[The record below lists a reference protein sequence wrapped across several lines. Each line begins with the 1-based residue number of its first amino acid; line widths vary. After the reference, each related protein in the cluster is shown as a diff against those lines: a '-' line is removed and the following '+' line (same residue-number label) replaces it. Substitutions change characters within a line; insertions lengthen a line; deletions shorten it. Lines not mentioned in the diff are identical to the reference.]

1 MALIN
6 CPECGK
12 QVSDSA
18 PSCPHCGYVLTQQ
31 VDDEPE
37 YVFPKKKRK
46 KISSLGWAVI
56 IIIIVLI
63 IGFLKDCG
71 GDSSDSNKT
80 KYNGPEDAYLE
91 AQSFVEKHLKS
102 PSTADFPYYN
112 RIKDN
117 VKYLGTN
124 KYKIDSYV
132 DSQNS
137 FGATI
142 RTNFSCT
149 IIFIGNGQVQC
160 KDLVFDEWWFVGT
173 NE

>member
-1 MALIN
+1 MALID

-31 VDDEPE
+31 EDDEEPV
-37 YVFPKKKRK
+37 YVFPKKRK

-80 KYNGPEDAYLE
+80 KYYSSQDAYIE
-91 AQSFVEKHLKS
+91 AESFVKKNLKS
-102 PSTADFPYYN
+102 PSTAEFPGWS
-112 RIKDN
+112 IAEKH
-117 VKYLGTN
+117 VKYLSSN
-124 KYKIDSYV
+124 KYSIESYV

-149 IIFIGNGQVQC
+149 ILFVGNGQVQC
-160 KDLVFDEWWFVGT
+160 KDLVFDE
-173 NE
+173 

>member
-1 MALIN
+1 MALID

-18 PSCPHCGYVLTQQ
+18 PSCPHCGYQLIN
-31 VDDEPE
+31 DEPE
-37 YVFPKKKRK
+37 YVFPKKRRK
-46 KISSLGWAVI
+46 IPSLGWAGI
-56 IIIIVLI
+56 ILAIFIIWAMA
-63 IGFLKDCG
+63 KNCG
-71 GDSSDSNKT
+71 GDSDTSNKT
-80 KYNGPEDAYLE
+80 KIYDGHDAYLE
-91 AQSFVEKHLKS
+91 SQSFVKKHLKS
-102 PSTADFPYYN
+102 PSTAEFPYYN
-112 RIKDN
+112 RVKNN

-142 RTNFSCT
+142 RTNYSCT

-160 KDLVFDEWWFVGT
+160 KDLVFE
-173 NE
+173 E